1 VLHGGQQAQRDVSI
15 AWYIVLYSPHGIE
28 YNTLRGGCR
37 LFAFNRTSGTTALPM
52 YNIREIRRRTPT
64 SNLTN

>member
-37 LFAFNRTSGTTALPM
+37 LFAFNRTSGTSGTADVQH
-52 YNIREIRRRTPT
+52 
-64 SNLTN
+64 S